1 MWRLPLIEGIK
12 EYTKEDNIP
21 FTMPGHKSGRSF
33 LQIEEGRYFYENLL
47 NGDITEV
54 DGVDNLH
61 NAEGIIK
68 DSQQMLSEYY
78 GSYKSYYLV
87 NGSTSGNLAMIYSTF
102 NKGDKIIL
110 ERNCHRSI
118 FNAVIMRELKP
129 VYLKNKMDDEFN
141 APFSLY
147 REYFLNII
155 KSNKDA
161 KGIVITYPNYYGVCI
176 DLNEVIKEAKKY
188 KMKVL
193 VDCAHGAH
201 FGVINELPE
210 NPIKLGADMVVMS
223 SHKTLPS
230 LTQTAYL
237 HIRDSVDVDKVDFY
251 VSAFMSTSPSYL
263 LMMSMEFGRF
273 YLEKYGEVD
282 YKNLLDI
289 ILEYREKINGL
300 EGFLTL
306 GKEHMYY
313 NREDVLNTS
322 LDLTRLVIKVDKGL
336 NSHKLLGYLRKNRIQ
351 GEMSDGTSVIL
362 IPNPFNLKED
372 FEKLFNVLKKCKLID
387 LKGREE
393 VGLIDY
399 NIPHSILQPF
409 EVMEREKSLVNLKES
424 VDRICSKSI
433 VPYPPGVPLVMPG
446 EVISKE
452 IVEIIT
458 SYIDNNKTV
467 MGLYNN
473 QVYVVK

>member
-21 FTMPGHKSGRSF
+21 FTMPGHKGGRGF
-33 LQIEEGRYFYENLL
+33 LQSEEGKNFCKILL

-118 FNAVIMRELKP
+118 FNGVIMRELKP
-129 VYLKNKMDDEFN
+129 VYLKNKLDEEFN

-147 REYFLNII
+147 REHFLEII
-155 KSNKDA
+155 KENKDA
-161 KGIVITYPNYYGVCI
+161 KGIVITYPNYYGICI
-176 DLNEVIKEAKKY
+176 DLNEIIKEAKRY
-188 KMKVL
+188 NMKVL
-193 VDCAHGAH
+193 VDCAHGSH
-201 FGVINELPE
+201 FGVINEIPE

-237 HIRDSVDVDKVDFY
+237 HIRNSVDVDKVDFY
-251 VSAFMSTSPSYL
+251 VSAFMTTSPSYL

-273 YLEKYGEVD
+273 YLEKYGEIG
-282 YKNLLDI
+282 YKNLLNT
-289 ILEYREKINGL
+289 ILEYREKINNI

-313 NREDVLNTS
+313 NSKDALDTS

-336 NSHKLLGYLRKNRIQ
+336 NSHKLLDYLRKNKIQ
-351 GEMSDGTSVIL
+351 GEMSDGRNIIL
-362 IPNPFNLKED
+362 IPNAFNLRED
-372 FEKLFNVLKKCKLID
+372 FEFLFNVLKQCDLKD
-387 LKGREE
+387 LKGEE
-393 VGLIDY
+393 ELSYLEY
-399 NIPHSILQPF
+399 NIPRSVLQPF
-409 EVMEREKSLVNLKES
+409 EVMERDKTLVSLKES
-424 VDRICSKSI
+424 VGKVCSKAI

-446 EVISKE
+446 E
-452 IVEIIT
+452 IIT
-458 SYIDNNKTV
+458 EEAVGIINSYVNNNRTV
-467 MGLYNN
+467 MGVYNN
-473 QVYVVK
+473 EVFIVK